1 MQPVGALGNAPRT
14 NPDVRAPWNLSENVS
29 IAKSNQLTNQV
40 RLDIRIEAFNIFNR
54 VIFAAPGTPNSTGAA
69 APGTDFS
76 NGNTFGVITSQA
88 NSPRR
93 MQLGLK
99 LYW

>member
-1 MQPVGALGNAPRT
+1 VQPVGALGNAPRT
-14 NPDVRAPWNLSENVS
+14 NPDVRGFWNRSENLSL
-29 IAKSNQLTNQV
+29 AKSSKITSQV
-40 RLDIRIEAFNIFNR
+40 KLDIRIEAFNLFDR
-54 VIFAAPGTPNSTGAA
+54 VIFAAPGTPTASGGT

-76 NGNTFGVITSQA
+76 NSNTFGVITAQA

-93 MQLGLK
+93 LQIGAK